1 MVLGLGI
8 YVHEHNYHDNPC
20 RHISSNGID
29 SCGNKVV
36 ILNSAVLNGYY
47 GMPRGQIN
55 AMSQVRG
62 QT

>member
-29 SCGNKVV
+29 SCGSKVV

-47 GMPRGQIN
+47 GMPWRQLY
-55 AMSQVRG
+55 A
-62 QT
+62 